1 MKIRLCYSSLR
12 VETEQD
18 LLQDLSDILVTAR
31 SFNAEQQICGVLY
44 YAQGAFFQCLEG
56 EKNAV
61 EALFEKIKMD
71 PRHKQVHQ
79 FQNIEIEKISFK
91 QWSMKYVKFET
102 KIGHFFKDLGFEKF
116 EPMHLNTQNIQDFV
130 DILLK
135 TASAEPPPKATTGY
149 QNRGYQNFF

>member
-1 MKIRLCYSSLR
+1 MKIRLCYASVR
-12 VETEQD
+12 VEMEQD

-44 YAQGAFFQCLEG
+44 YAQGSFFQCLEG
-56 EKNAV
+56 EKDAV
-61 EALFEKIKMD
+61 EALFEKIKKD
-71 PRHKQVHQ
+71 PRHNQVHQ

-91 QWSMKYVKFET
+91 QWSMKYVKSET
-102 KIGHFFKDLGFEKF
+102 KIGHFFKDLGLQRF

-135 TASAEPPPKATTGY
+135 TASAEPAKKTTTGY